1 MNLTGTAFHPDF
13 GEAVN
18 YRAIPLSSD
27 PDTQVAQMIGH
38 MRLAAI
44 EDSGSE
50 PIQRDAANLQSG
62 SGDHCSDTFWFN
74 KGRVGFQRDEQT
86 ADPFA
91 DHFDDDV
98 VEVMIR
104 PRDLANMRQP
114 KEDCDG
120 FATYAASQLRALGVP
135 CNFVTIAADGR
146 EPNRYSH
153 VYLACYPNG
162 QRVALDISHGAYPGW
177 EAPNMFGRKKEWPI
191 DGPDGCELFLMAA
204 IWAGLWFL
212 GRWSGIL

>member
-1 MNLTGTAFHPDF
+1 MNLTGTAYHPDF
-13 GEAVN
+13 GESVD
-18 YRAIPLSSD
+18 YRAIPLSAD

-38 MRLAAI
+38 MKRAAI
-44 EDSGSE
+44 EDSESE
-50 PIQRDAANLQSG
+50 PILREASELRG
-62 SGDHCSDTFWFN
+62 SGDLCSDVFWFDKN
-74 KGRVGFQRDEQT
+74 RVQFQRDELT
-86 ADPFA
+86 SHPFA
-91 DHFDDDV
+91 DYFNDDV

-120 FATYAASQLRALGVP
+120 FATYAASQLRALGIP
-135 CNFVTIAADGR
+135 CNFVTVAADRR

-162 QRVALDISHGAYPGW
+162 RRVALDISHGAYPGW
-177 EAPNMFGRKKEWPI
+177 EAPNMFGKRREWPI
-191 DGPDGCELFLMAA
+191 DGPDGWELFLMAA

>member
-1 MNLTGTAFHPDF
+1 MNLTGTAFHPGF
-13 GEAVN
+13 GEAMN
-18 YRAIPLSSD
+18 YRLDPLSLD

-38 MRLAAI
+38 MRRAAI
-44 EDSGSE
+44 EDSQSE
-50 PIQRDAANLQSG
+50 PIRRDASQLQMT
-62 SGDHCSDTFWFN
+62 GDHCSDAFWFDKN
-74 KGRVGFQRDEQT
+74 RVHFQRDEQT
-86 ADPFA
+86 SDPFA
-91 DHFDDDV
+91 SYVDDDV

-104 PRDLANMRQP
+104 PRDLANMAQP

-120 FATYAASQLRALGVP
+120 FATYAASQLRALGIR

-162 QRVALDISHGAYPGW
+162 QRVPLDISHGAYPGW
-177 EAPNMFGRKKEWPI
+177 EAPNMFGKKKEWPV

-204 IWAGLWFL
+204 IWAGLWFI
-212 GRWSGIL
+212 GRSFGLL